1 MNRLEDLHEPL
12 GRLGA
17 CHAGYGVREE
27 HYAVVG
33 EALLWTLRE
42 APGSRS
48 DKFAHDAWA
57 ALFQAVAGMM
67 REGVEA

>member
-1 MNRLEDLHEPL
+1 M
-12 GRLGA
+12 
-17 CHAGYGVREE
+17 
-27 HYAVVG
+27 G

-42 APGSRS
+42 APGSRFN
-48 DKFAHDAWA
+48 KFAHDAWA